1 MSDTT
6 LHGAEYAVRWD
17 PAQGGPTEL
26 AAVAE
31 ALGLNPRKTQQARV
45 GFLHLVQPTGLP
57 SGYRLIGRERI
68 LVKGGQETPEVML
81 KLRGPD
87 PWPAAVAHWPPR
99 LAHRAELKFEV
110 DVSWLGHAPKRAL
123 SMSLTVDG
131 ALAVQVLPASWVV
144 QTPPAYSQM
153 VRHRLDNDVTAE
165 HWQLPDGRS
174 VFEVSMGGTDDDP
187 SLARFV
193 SQVVQRLNGIQ
204 PLPGGMT
211 DLAGDG

>member
-6 LHGAEYAVRWD
+6 VHSAEYAVRWD
-17 PAQGGPTEL
+17 TAQGGPTDL
-26 AAVAE
+26 AAVAQR
-31 ALGLNPRKTQQARV
+31 LGLNPRKTQQARV
-45 GFLHLVQPTGLP
+45 GFLRMAQPAGLP

-68 LVKGGQETPEVML
+68 FVKEGQEKPEVML

-110 DVSWLGHAPKRAL
+110 DVSWLGHAPMRAL
-123 SMSLTVDG
+123 SMSLTVDD
-131 ALAVQVLPASWVV
+131 ALAVQVLPASWVEH
-144 QTPPAYSQM
+144 TPLAYSQM
-153 VRHRLDNDVTAE
+153 VRHRFDNDIAAE
-165 HWQLPDGRS
+165 HWQLPDGRA
-174 VFEVSMGGTDDDP
+174 VFEVSMGGTDDDA

-193 SQVVQRLNGIQ
+193 SQVVQPLAGIQ

-211 DLAGDG
+211 DLAGGG